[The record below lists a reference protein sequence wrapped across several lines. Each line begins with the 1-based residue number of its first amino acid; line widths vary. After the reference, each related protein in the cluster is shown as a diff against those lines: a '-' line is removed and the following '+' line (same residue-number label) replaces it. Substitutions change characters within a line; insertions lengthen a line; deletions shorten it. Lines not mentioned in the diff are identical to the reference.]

1 MPTERDQEQ
10 ESSSSSSF
18 APGFHAILEAQK
30 NAILSAVDSK
40 IQGLQSNLLKAQT
53 DLASQIASEVQPENY
68 VFKKKGNEQQFNFNR
83 KVIRTSSAAVK
94 SLESGSIGKAKEE
107 LTEGI
112 SLLSNRQK
120 ILKLAD
126 KSELAGPLFKN
137 TFVMT

>member
-18 APGFHAILEAQK
+18 PPGFHAILEAQR
-30 NAILSAVDSK
+30 NAILSAADSQ

-53 DLASQIASEVQPENY
+53 DLASQIASEIQPENY

-94 SLESGSIGKAKEE
+94 ALESGNIGKAKEE

-112 SLLSNRQK
+112 LLLTNRQK
-120 ILKLAD
+120 IIKLI
-126 KSELAGPLFKN
+126 
-137 TFVMT
+137 